1 MIFVYKNRIEIDG
14 RGGELLAE
22 LACIIEEL
30 AKESGIPAEKLLE
43 WIRSALK
50 EAEKD
55 ETDLH

>member
-14 RGGELLAE
+14 RGGELLVE

-30 AKESGIPAEKLLE
+30 AKQSGIPAEKLLK

-50 EAEKD
+50 EADKD
-55 ETDLH
+55 EADLH